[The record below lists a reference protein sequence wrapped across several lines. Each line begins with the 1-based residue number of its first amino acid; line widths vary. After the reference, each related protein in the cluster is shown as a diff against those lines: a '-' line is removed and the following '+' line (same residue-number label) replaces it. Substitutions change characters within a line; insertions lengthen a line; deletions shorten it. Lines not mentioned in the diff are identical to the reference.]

1 MRYADVLLMAAELGS
16 PNAQAYFN
24 QVRQRA
30 YTVNDG
36 EGNLSVSDDYREVAV
51 TKENI
56 IKERMLE
63 FAFEGQYWYDLL
75 RLYSRQELLEHMKA
89 KNPNFSAKDFLLPIP
104 YDEHKLDP
112 TRMYQ
117 NEGYN

>member
-51 TKENI
+51 TKR
-56 IKERMLE
+56 K
-63 FAFEGQYWYDLL
+63 
-75 RLYSRQELLEHMKA
+75 
-89 KNPNFSAKDFLLPIP
+89 
-104 YDEHKLDP
+104 
-112 TRMYQ
+112 
-117 NEGYN
+117 YNKRAYAGVCF